1 MTPPGTWGTG
11 SRLAG
16 LDGDAGFPLRLALRL
31 VVGFRREDAAVEH
44 AHDALRRGGQ
54 EVIEL
59 LSRLH
64 VGGQTILMVTHDA
77 QVAAAAQRIVRM
89 LDGRIL
95 APEAQDEPQSQ
106 PQRDVSVAVEAR

>member
-1 MTPPGTWGTG
+1 
-11 SRLAG
+11 
-16 LDGDAGFPLRLALRL
+16 
-31 VVGFRREDAAVEH
+31 
-44 AHDALRRGGQ
+44 
-54 EVIEL
+54 
-59 LSRLH
+59 
-64 VGGQTILMVTHDA
+64 MVTHDA